1 MKKIKPKKI
10 IPFLKY
16 IGIAFGVVLLS
27 SWSPKIS
34 SLVISHQQELKG
46 NVFKEITGVVKT
58 EYGDPIPGVTVK
70 LKGTNIET
78 VTDAEGRYKFNVKKG
93 DRIQFVFEGF
103 RTVMFTVSQ
112 NNVLNIAMVEDD
124 TKMLCMIEDIYRTM
138 VKDRMA
144 HGNNVSSDIIV
155 KRRQDSIFK
164 EIKGIVKTD
173 QGDPIPGAVVLKL
186 GTNQGTETDIEGR
199 YSLNVNEGDKIQ
211 FVYEGFKTTTVTVSK
226 SNILNITMIE
236 EGNIDMTDVTVDV
249 YRTTSR
255 ETIGCVGSFYKPKTI
270 EEYIEKQNIV
280 STTVTSRILCG
291 GWPATRNFTQLLL
304 QAQIPGLVIL
314 PSDYLETN
322 RNPETILK
330 DVENLTRNGN
340 YTYIVDGVRVSEEMY
355 RSLNQNDVE
364 SVDIYKR
371 TDVYNARFGN
381 KENQSRISLNA
392 R

>member
-16 IGIAFGVVLLS
+16 IGVAFGVVLLS

-46 NVFKEITGVVKT
+46 NVFKEITGIVKT
-58 EYGDPIPGVTVK
+58 EDGDPIPGVTV
-70 LKGTNIET
+70 LKI
-78 VTDAEGRYKFNVKKG
+78 
-93 DRIQFVFEGF
+93 
-103 RTVMFTVSQ
+103 
-112 NNVLNIAMVEDD
+112 
-124 TKMLCMIEDIYRTM
+124 
-138 VKDRMA
+138 
-144 HGNNVSSDIIV
+144 
-155 KRRQDSIFK
+155 
-164 EIKGIVKTD
+164 
-173 QGDPIPGAVVLKL
+173 

-199 YSLNVNEGDKIQ
+199 YTITAIQGDRIQ
-211 FVYEGFKTTTVTVSK
+211 FVFEGFKTVVFTVSQ
-226 SNILNITMIE
+226 SNILNVTMIE

-249 YRTTSR
+249 YRTTSK
-255 ETIGCVGSFYKPKTI
+255 ETIGCVGAFYKPKTI
-270 EEYIEKQNIV
+270 EEYIEEQNIV

-330 DVENLTRNGN
+330 DMENLTRNGN
-340 YTYIVDGVRVSEEMY
+340 YTYIVDGVRVSEETF

-364 SVDIYKR
+364 SVDIYKH

-381 KENQSRISLNA
+381 QENQSRIALES